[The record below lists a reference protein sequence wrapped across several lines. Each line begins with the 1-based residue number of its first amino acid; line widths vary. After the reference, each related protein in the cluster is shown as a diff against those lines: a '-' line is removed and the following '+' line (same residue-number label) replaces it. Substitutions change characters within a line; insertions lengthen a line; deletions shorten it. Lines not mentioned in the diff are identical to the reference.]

1 MIHEINVQFDSKYQ
15 GLTEAVRRAAEM
27 VLKHEHAPTGA
38 VSIVLT
44 DEDALRSANKQFAG
58 IDEPTDVLSF
68 SDGEAMPDAEGV
80 YFGDVL
86 IAVPIASLQ
95 AKQGGHTLEEELTL
109 LTVHGMLHL
118 LGQDH
123 AQPDQKA
130 AMWSRQ
136 KAILALLEIDGSV
149 MESSP

>member
-1 MIHEINVQFDSKYQ
+1 MIYEINVQFDPQYT
-15 GLTEAVRRAAEM
+15 GLAEAARLAAET
-27 VLKHEHAPTGA
+27 VLSHEQAPPGA
-38 VSIVLT
+38 VSVVLAS
-44 DEDALRSANKQFAG
+44 DEALQRANRQFAG

-86 IAVPIASLQ
+86 IAVPTAARQ
-95 AKQGGHTLEEELTL
+95 AERGGHTLEDEISL

-123 AQPDQKA
+123 AEPAEKA

-136 KAILALLEIDGSV
+136 RALLELLEIDGIV
-149 MESSP
+149 MDTTP